1 MRLIIRQRLWMD
13 SMADTPPA
21 ANQSATALL
30 SAKLR
35 VPPPRADLVAR
46 PRLFARLDGVF
57 QQRLLLLIAPAG
69 FGKTSLL
76 SSWIHQKAEGSGQK
90 AEQAAGISPPSQFAW
105 LRLDERDN
113 DPTRFWTYVVAALDP
128 FCPGAGDHALAM
140 LRSPQPPPPEVYL
153 AALLEELATLEQ
165 PLILLLDDYQE
176 IRADAVQEG
185 LAFFLEH
192 MPPAMHVL
200 IAGRSDP
207 PLGLARLRVRGQLAE
222 IRAADLSFSPEE
234 CAALLQALQVPGLD
248 AAAIRS
254 LSERTEGWAA
264 ALQLAALSLREQADP
279 VAFISAFAGSNRLL
293 VDYLAE
299 EVLARQPAEQRDFLL
314 RTAILDQLC
323 GELCAATLDWP
334 APEGPGRARDMLS
347 RLEQAGLFLLPL
359 DEERR
364 WYRYHQL
371 FAEFARV
378 RLAETTSGEA
388 EALHTRAAGW
398 YAGQG
403 YVPEAVA
410 HALAGND
417 LNQAVALI
425 ETQARPLL
433 LRSEVATVLAWLE
446 ELPAEL
452 VQSRPGLTIIRAWAL
467 AISGQL
473 DAAEIAVRES
483 ELLLAAD
490 PQPEDE
496 FWERYPPFTRRNFRS
511 ELLAVRATV
520 AGLRR
525 DVPQTITLANQ
536 ALTTIPTDSVQVRA
550 VVALML
556 GSAYHF
562 SGDCAAA
569 TTAFQEAVVAARG
582 GGNVIILMF
591 ALHQIG
597 LLQRQQGTLRLAER
611 TFRQALDEAA
621 QYYPPRPERP
631 TRPAPVAG
639 AAYVGLGT
647 LAYEHNDL
655 EAAERWLRDGIL
667 LGRQG
672 ENIEILLM
680 GPIYLARV
688 QQARGETAAAEA
700 TMQTAV
706 QRARRTGVARLVDW
720 LHAEQARLWL
730 MQGRLDATAAW
741 AAAADYAGRHYSYT
755 DTPDYLREIDYMALA
770 QLAIGRGQPELA
782 LPLLERLL
790 TLAEQQSRQGSVIE
804 LLALQACALHGL
816 GQPEAALA
824 SLLVALQAAA
834 AEDYLRTLVDLGE
847 PMRNLLSTAY
857 RELSGAGR
865 RHAEQ
870 LLYIRRLL
878 ETFPRPDDAL
888 LPVTA
893 IPDLVE
899 TLSEREIE
907 VLRLIA
913 AGLSNQEIADR
924 LIVGLSTVKKHINNA
939 YGKLQVSSRT
949 QALIRAR
956 ELGVI
961 D

>member
-1 MRLIIRQRLWMD
+1 
-13 SMADTPPA
+13 MADTPPPA
-21 ANQSATALL
+21 ANPPATVLL

-35 VPPPRADLVAR
+35 IPPPRTDMVAR
-46 PRLFARLDGVF
+46 PRLFIRLDAAL
-57 QQRLLLLIAPAG
+57 QYRLLLLIAPAG

-90 AEQAAGISPPSQFAW
+90 AEQAVGMSPSANFAW

-113 DPTRFWTYVVAALDP
+113 DPTRFWSYVVAALDP

-153 AALLEELATLEQ
+153 AALLEELAALEQ
-165 PLILLLDDYQE
+165 PLILVLDDYHE
-176 IRADAVQEG
+176 IGSDAVQEG

-192 MPPAMHVL
+192 MPPALHLL

-207 PLGLARLRVRGQLAE
+207 PLSLARLRVRGQLAE
-222 IRAADLSFSPEE
+222 IRAADLSFTPDE
-234 CAALLQALQVPGLD
+234 CAVLLQALQVSGLD
-248 AAAIRS
+248 ATAIRS

-279 VAFISAFAGSNRLL
+279 ITFIAAFAGSNRLL

-314 RTAILDQLC
+314 RTAILEQLC
-323 GELCAATLDWP
+323 AELCAVTLDWP
-334 APEGPGRARDMLS
+334 APEGIARAREMLGQ
-347 RLEQAGLFLLPL
+347 LEQAGLFLLPL

-371 FAEFARV
+371 FAEFARA
-378 RLAETTSGEA
+378 RLAETLGGEA
-388 EALHTRAAGW
+388 KALHTRAASW

-403 YVPEAVA
+403 YVPEAVT
-410 HALAGND
+410 HALDGND
-417 LNQAVALI
+417 LNQAVTLI
-425 ETQARPLL
+425 ETHARPLL

-452 VQSRPGLTIIRAWAL
+452 VQSRPGLTIIRAWGL

-473 DAAEIAVRES
+473 DAADIAVRES
-483 ELLLAAD
+483 ELLLVAD

-496 FWERYPPFTRRNFRS
+496 RWARYPPFTRRNFRS
-511 ELLAVRATV
+511 EVLAVHATL

-536 ALTTIPTDSVQVRA
+536 ALAMIPADSVQVRS

-569 TTAFQEAVVAARG
+569 TSAFQEAVTAARA
-582 GGNVIILMF
+582 GGNIIILMF

-597 LLQRQQGTLRLAER
+597 LLQKQQANLRLAER

-621 QYYPPRPERP
+621 QYYPPRPNRP

-706 QRARRTGVARLVDW
+706 QRARRTGVARLINW

-730 MQGRLDATAAW
+730 MQGRLETVAAW
-741 AAAADYAGRHYSYT
+741 AAAADYTGRHYSYD

-770 QLAIGRGQPELA
+770 QLAIGQGQPMLA
-782 LPLLERLL
+782 LPLLERML
-790 TLAEQQSRQGSVIE
+790 TLAEQQARQGSVIE

-816 GQPEAALA
+816 GRSEAALA
-824 SLLVALQAAA
+824 GLLAALQAAA
-834 AEDYLRTLVDLGE
+834 AEEYLRTLVDLGE
-847 PMRNLLSTAY
+847 PLRTLLSAAY
-857 RELSGAGR
+857 RELAGNSR

-870 LLYIRRLL
+870 LQYIRRLL
-878 ETFPRPDDAL
+878 EAFPRLIEAL
-888 LPVTA
+888 PPVEP
-893 IPDLVE
+893 IPELVE

-907 VLRLIA
+907 VLCLIA
-913 AGLSNQEIADR
+913 NGLSNQEIADR

-939 YGKLQVSSRT
+939 YGKLQVNSRT

-956 ELGVI
+956 ELGLI
-961 D
+961 E

>member
-1 MRLIIRQRLWMD
+1 
-13 SMADTPPA
+13 MADTPPA
-21 ANQSATALL
+21 ANQSATVLL

-35 VPPPRADLVAR
+35 IPPPRADLIAR
-46 PRLFARLDGVF
+46 PRLFTRLDTVF
-57 QQRLLLLIAPAG
+57 LHRLLLLIAPAG

-76 SSWIHQKAEGSGQK
+76 SSWIHWR
-90 AEQAAGISPPSQFAW
+90 AAAATSELPEKFAW

-113 DPTRFWTYVVAALDP
+113 DPTRFWTYIVAALDP

-140 LRSPQPPPPEVYL
+140 VRSPQPPPPEVYL
-153 AALLEELATLEQ
+153 VALLEELAALEQ
-165 PLILLLDDYQE
+165 PLILVLDDYHE
-176 IRADAVQEG
+176 IRADAVQAS

-192 MPPAMHVL
+192 IPPALHLL
-200 IAGRSDP
+200 IAGRGEP
-207 PLGLARLRVRGQLAE
+207 PLSLARLRVRGQLAE
-222 IRAADLSFSPEE
+222 IRAAELSFTPEE
-234 CAALLQALQVPGLD
+234 CAALLQAWQVPGLD
-248 AAAIRS
+248 AAAIKS

-279 VAFISAFAGSNRLL
+279 AAFIAAFAGSNRLL

-299 EVLARQPAEQRDFLL
+299 EVLTRQSAEQRSFLL

-323 GELCAATLDWP
+323 AELCAAILGWP
-334 APEGPGRARDMLS
+334 VPEGIGRARDMLGQ
-347 RLEQAGLFLLPL
+347 LEQAGLFLLPL

-378 RLAETTSGEA
+378 RLAESVSGEMA
-388 EALHTRAAGW
+388 ALHTRAASW

-417 LNQAVALI
+417 LDQAVTLI
-425 ETQARPLL
+425 EAQARPLL
-433 LRSEVATVLAWLE
+433 LRSEVATVLSWLDM
-446 ELPAEL
+446 LPEAL
-452 VQSRPGLTIIRAWAL
+452 LQNRPGLMIIRAWAL

-473 DAAEIAVRES
+473 DAAEMAVRES
-483 ELLLAAD
+483 ECLLAAD

-496 FWERYPPFTRRNFRS
+496 PWERYLPFTRRNFGS

-520 AGLRR
+520 SGLRR

-536 ALTTIPTDSVQVRA
+536 ALAMIPADSVQVRS

-569 TTAFQEAVVAARG
+569 TSAFQEAVAAARG

-597 LLQRQQGTLRLAER
+597 LLQKQQGTLRLAER

-621 QYYPPRPERP
+621 QHYPPRSERPERP
-631 TRPAPVAG
+631 APVTG

-655 EAAERWLRDGIL
+655 AAAERWLRDGIG

-688 QQARGETAAAEA
+688 QQARGETTAAEA
-700 TMQTAV
+700 TMQAAV

-720 LHAEQARLWL
+720 LHAEQSRLWL
-730 MQGRLDATAAW
+730 MQGRLAAATAW
-741 AAAADYAGRHYSYT
+741 AAAADYAGRHYSYD
-755 DTPDYLREIDYMALA
+755 DTPDYLREIDYMVLA
-770 QLAIGRGQPELA
+770 QLAIMRGRPEPA
-782 LPLLERLL
+782 LPLLARML
-790 TLAEQQSRQGSVIE
+790 TLAEQQARRGSVIE

-816 GQPEAALA
+816 DRPEAALTG
-824 SLLVALQAAA
+824 LLPALQFAA
-834 AEDYLRTLVDLGE
+834 AEEYLRTLVDMGE

-857 RELSGAGR
+857 RELAGAGR
-865 RHAEQ
+865 RHTEPLQ
-870 LLYIRRLL
+870 YLRRLL
-878 ETFPRPDDAL
+878 QAFPRPDEAL
-888 LPVTA
+888 PPQVPLPA
-893 IPDLVE
+893 LVE

-913 AGLSNQEIADR
+913 GGLSNQEIADR

-939 YGKLQVSSRT
+939 YGKLQVNSRT

-956 ELGVI
+956 ELGLI
-961 D
+961 N